1 MAFSLLLA
9 AAGLL
14 AFAIYYTV
22 QWLVRCRCRT
32 LMKRQ
37 HGCLPPKKLPQ
48 IDPILGTDVVLQ
60 NLGAAKKYGFL
71 NLLRSRHAANGLTFT
86 TNTYFRT
93 TINTCDP
100 TLIQNVLSFQFQD
113 FGMGPLRRKSAS
125 PLLGRGIF
133 TTDDEIWA
141 HQRALIRPSF
151 VRAQVTDFSIFGH
164 HVDQLIA
171 LIGRRNYEVDLQQL
185 FFRMVLDSNSEY
197 MFGESVGLMS
207 ENASESA
214 TTFHHALD
222 YAQQGTI
229 LRLRLGN
236 LMFTHQDKKFRDS
249 CATVHAYADKFVAQ
263 ALGYRR
269 AQAAL
274 PEEKRD
280 ESRDGGARPKY
291 VFLNELAKDTDDPIL
306 LRDQI
311 VNMLLAA
318 RDTTAGLL
326 AFVFFML
333 ARRPDVWAKL
343 RADVLEHYCEPLTYE
358 AIMDMKYL
366 RFVLQE
372 TLRLFPPI
380 ATNSRM
386 ANKDTV
392 LPLGGGPDGKSP
404 LFVAKHHVVTYST
417 FVMHRRPEFFGDDA
431 DEFRPER
438 WENLRPGWEFLP
450 FNGGPRICPGQKFAL
465 TESSYT
471 IARLLHAFGGIE
483 STDPTDWRE
492 QLTLSLTLNNGV
504 QCRLIPA

>member
-1 MAFSLLLA
+1 MAVSLLV
-9 AAGLL
+9 AGTGL
-14 AFAIYYTV
+14 FVFTIYYTV
-22 QWLVRCRCRT
+22 QWLLRCRRRH
-32 LMKRQ
+32 MMAKQ
-37 HGCLPPKKLPQ
+37 NGCLPPKKLSQ
-48 IDPILGTDVVLQ
+48 IDPFLGTDVVLQ

-71 NLLRSRHAANGLTFT
+71 NLLRNRHAANGLTFT

-133 TTDDEIWA
+133 TTDDDIWA

-164 HVDQLIA
+164 HVDQLIG
-171 LIGRRNYEVDLQQL
+171 LIGRRNNEVDLQQL
-185 FFRMVLDSNSEY
+185 FFRMVCNTLAQNLPFRSLTAANHVRQVLDSNSEY

-236 LMFTHQDKKFRDS
+236 LMFAHRDKKFRDS
-249 CATVHAYADKFVAQ
+249 CDIVHAYADKFVSQ
-263 ALGYRR
+263 ALEFRR
-269 AQAAL
+269 NQNSL
-274 PEEKRD
+274 PAEKKVMD
-280 ESRDGGARPKY
+280 EGARQKY

-333 ARRPDVWAKL
+333 ARRPDVWNKL

-358 AIMDMKYL
+358 ALMDMKYL
-366 RFVLQE
+366 RFVVHESEFPHINSPICHPKLTWPNSSSSLPSHRYQQSHGQQGYRSPRRRWPRWKVAYVRQE
-372 TLRLFPPI
+372 
-380 ATNSRM
+380 A
-386 ANKDTV
+386 
-392 LPLGGGPDGKSP
+392 
-404 LFVAKHHVVTYST
+404 
-417 FVMHRRPEFFGDDA
+417 
-431 DEFRPER
+431 
-438 WENLRPGWEFLP
+438 
-450 FNGGPRICPGQKFAL
+450 
-465 TESSYT
+465 
-471 IARLLHAFGGIE
+471 
-483 STDPTDWRE
+483 
-492 QLTLSLTLNNGV
+492 
-504 QCRLIPA
+504 QCRHLQHLRDAPPKGVLRRGRRRVPTRTMGEPASRLGIPTLQRWPTNLPRSEVRLD

>member
-9 AAGLL
+9 AVGLL
-14 AFAIYYTV
+14 FFSLYYTV
-22 QWLVRCRCRT
+22 QWLIRCRRRYH
-32 LMKRQ
+32 MSRQ
-37 HGCLPPKKLPQ
+37 NGCLPPKKLPQ
-48 IDPILGTDVVLQ
+48 IDPFLGTDVVLQ

-71 NLLRSRHAANGLTFT
+71 NLLKSRHAANGLTFT

-171 LIGRRNYEVDLQQL
+171 LIARRNYEVDLQQL

-236 LMFTHQDKKFRDS
+236 LMFAHRDKKFRDS
-249 CATVHAYADKFVAQ
+249 CGIVHAYADKFVSQ
-263 ALGYRR
+263 ALEYRR
-269 AQAAL
+269 KQATF
-274 PEEKRD
+274 PSEKKDTD
-280 ESRDGGARPKY
+280 EGGRQKY

-366 RFVLQE
+366 RYVVHE

-392 LPLGGGPDGKSP
+392 LPVGGGPDGKSP

-417 FVMHRRPEFFGDDA
+417 FVMHRRKEFFGEDA
-431 DEFRPER
+431 EEFRPER

-471 IARLLHAFGGIE
+471 IARLLHAFSGIE
-483 STDPTDWRE
+483 NLDPTDWRE

>member
-1 MAFSLLLA
+1 MAFSLFLA
-9 AAGLL
+9 AGGLL
-14 AFAIYYTV
+14 LFALCYGTR
-22 QWLVRCRCRT
+22 WLKRCHTIHR
-32 LMKRQ
+32 MKRKNA
-37 HGCLPPKKLPQ
+37 CLPPKKLPQ
-48 IDPILGTDVVLQ
+48 IDPFLGTDVVLQ
-60 NLGAAKKYGFL
+60 NLKAARKHGFL
-71 NLLRSRHAANGLTFT
+71 SLLRSRHSANGLTFT

-113 FGMGPLRRKSAS
+113 FGMGTLRRKSAS

-171 LIGRRNYEVDLQQL
+171 LITRCNYKVDLQQL

-207 ENASESA
+207 ETASGLA

-236 LMFTHQDKKFRDS
+236 LMFAHSDRKFRDS
-249 CATVHAYADKFVAQ
+249 CRTVHEYAEKFVAKALEFRRQQ
-263 ALGYRR
+263 AL
-269 AQAAL
+269 L
-274 PEEKRD
+274 PVTEKTEEYGPRQ
-280 ESRDGGARPKY
+280 KY
-291 VFLNELAKDTDDPIL
+291 VFLDELAKDTDDPIL

-343 RADVLEHYCEPLTYE
+343 RANVLEHYCEPLTYE
-358 AIMDMKYL
+358 AITHMTYL
-366 RFVLQE
+366 RYVVHE

-392 LPLGGGPDGKSP
+392 LPVGGGPDGKSP
-404 LFVAKHHVVTYST
+404 LFVAKDHVITYST
-417 FVMHRRPEFFGDDA
+417 FVMHRRKEFFGEDA
-431 DEFRPER
+431 EEFRPER
-438 WENLRPGWEFLP
+438 WESLRPGWEFLP

-471 IARLLHAFGGIE
+471 IARLLHAFSGIE
-483 STDPTDWRE
+483 NLDSTQWRE

-504 QCRLIPA
+504 QCRLTPV

>member
-1 MAFSLLLA
+1 MAFSLLLVA
-9 AAGLL
+9 CGLV
-14 AFAIYYTV
+14 AFCLYSTV
-22 QWLVRCRCRT
+22 QWLLTCRRRS

-37 HGCLPPKKLPQ
+37 HGCLPAKQLPQ
-48 IDPILGTDVVLQ
+48 LDPIMGTDIVMQ
-60 NLGAAKKYGFL
+60 NLEAAKKHGFL
-71 NLLRSRHAANGLTFT
+71 DLLRTRHATNGLTFT
-86 TNTYFRT
+86 TNTYLRT

-125 PLLGRGIF
+125 PLLGQGIF

-171 LIGRRNYEVDLQQL
+171 LISRRNYEVDLQQL

-197 MFGESVGLMS
+197 MFGESVGMMS
-207 ENASESA
+207 ENASEAA

-236 LMFTHQDKKFRDS
+236 LMFTHRDQKFRES
-249 CATVHAYADKFVAQ
+249 CGTVHAYADKFVAQ
-263 ALGYRR
+263 ALEFRR
-269 AQAAL
+269 QQSSF
-274 PEEKRD
+274 PSEKMDKD
-280 ESRDGGARPKY
+280 EGVRQKY
-291 VFLNELAKDTDDPIL
+291 VFLNELAKDTEDPIM

-333 ARRPDVWAKL
+333 ARRPDVWDKL

-358 AIMDMKYL
+358 ALMDMKYL
-366 RFVLQE
+366 RYVIHE

-392 LPLGGGPDGKSP
+392 LPVGGGPDGKSP
-404 LFVAKHHVVTYST
+404 LFVKKHHVVTYST
-417 FVMHRRPEFFGDDA
+417 FVMHRRKEFFGEDA
-431 DEFRPER
+431 EEFRPER

-465 TESSYT
+465 TEASYT
-471 IARLLHAFGGIE
+471 IARLLRAFSKVE
-483 STDPTDWRE
+483 NLDPTDWRE

-504 QCRLIPA
+504 LCRLTPAE